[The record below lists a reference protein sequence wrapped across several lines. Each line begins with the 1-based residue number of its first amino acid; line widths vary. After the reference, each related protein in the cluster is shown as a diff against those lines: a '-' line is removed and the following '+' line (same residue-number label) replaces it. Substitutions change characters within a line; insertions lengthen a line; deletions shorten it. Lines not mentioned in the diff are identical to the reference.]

1 MRPVIALVGR
11 PNVGK
16 STLFNRLTQSRD
28 ALVANLPGLT
38 RDRQYGEGK
47 HDKKTFIAID
57 TGGITGHETGIDAE
71 MAAQSFLAIEEA
83 NVCLLLVD
91 AQDGLTPDDSRI
103 VDYLRKHNKNSYLVV
118 NKIDGL
124 DPDQALADFYRL
136 GMAEVFPITAT
147 QGRGVRAL
155 LTRVLADFKDDGEIS
170 PDAATEAET
179 GIKIAIAGRPNVG
192 KSTLVNRML
201 GEERVVVYDQP
212 GTTRDSVYIP
222 FERHGQRYTLIDTA
236 GIRKRGRTVE
246 TIDKFSVVKSLQA
259 IQDANVVVL
268 VADARHGI
276 VEQDLHLL
284 GYVVETGRA
293 LVIALNKWDGME
305 HEAKETIKAD
315 IRRRFMFVDFAKI
328 HFVSALHGTGV
339 GDLYKSI
346 HKAYDSA
353 RMDLPTNRLTKLLD
367 DIVTDHAPPTVN
379 GRRIKLRYAHAG
391 GQNPPIIV
399 IHGKQ
404 TERVPDHYTRY
415 LEKSFRK
422 ALRME
427 GTPLRIELRSDDN
440 PFVKNEDSL
449 SQQQVARKRRL
460 VRNRKTEQSKVH
472 GAGVSKPG
480 KPGARNAKSSRPGKT
495 VTGKVKASKK
505 VPRKVSKR

>member
-28 ALVANLPGLT
+28 ALVANIPGLT

-57 TGGITGHETGIDAE
+57 TGGITGREEGIDAE
-71 MAAQSFLAIEEA
+71 MAAQSLLAIDEA
-83 NVCLLLVD
+83 DICLLLVD
-91 AQDGLTPDDSRI
+91 AQDGLTPDDHKI
-103 VDYLRKHNKNSYLVV
+103 VDHLRKNNKNAFLVV

-124 DPDQALADFYRL
+124 DPDQAMADFYKL
-136 GMAEVFPITAT
+136 GMADLFPITAT
-147 QGRGVRAL
+147 HGRGVRQL
-155 LTRVLADFKDDGEIS
+155 LTRVLEGFEADDENDHALADEDS
-170 PDAATEAET
+170 

-201 GEERVVVYDQP
+201 GEDRVVVYDQP
-212 GTTRDSVYIP
+212 GTTRDSVYIS
-222 FERHGQRYTLIDTA
+222 FERHGKRYTLIDTA
-236 GIRKRGRTVE
+236 GIRKRGRTHE
-246 TIDKFSVVKSLQA
+246 TAEKFSVVKSLQS
-259 IQDANVVVL
+259 IKDAHVVVL
-268 VADARHGI
+268 VADARAGI

-305 HEAKETIKAD
+305 HEAKEFVRTE

-328 HFVSALHGTGV
+328 HFISALHGTGV

-346 HKAYDSA
+346 HAAFDSA
-353 RMDLPTNRLTKLLD
+353 RMPLTTNRVTKLLE
-367 DIVTDHAPPTVN
+367 DIVKDHAPPTVN

-404 TERVPDHYTRY
+404 TEKLPAHYVRY
-415 LEKSFRK
+415 LEKSFLK

-427 GTPLRIELRSDDN
+427 GTPIRIELRSDDN
-440 PFVKNEDSL
+440 PFIKGEENL
-449 SQQQVARKRRL
+449 NQRQVARKRRL
-460 VRNRKTEQSKVH
+460 VRNKK
-472 GAGVSKPG
+472 AGGQQDS
-480 KPGARNAKSSRPGKT
+480 
-495 VTGKVKASKK
+495 
-505 VPRKVSKR
+505 